1 MVVERNCVDSVNMV
15 LEILES
21 DAICS
26 VGVLVVLKRLETA
39 VLEVVV
45 ALSVD
50 GGSVGAE
57 IVMVL

>member
-1 MVVERNCVDSVNMV
+1 MV

-26 VGVLVVLKRLETA
+26 VGVLVVLKRLETD
-39 VLEVVV
+39 VLEVEVLV
-45 ALSVD
+45 SGESA
-50 GGSVGAE
+50 GAG